1 MRRGWRRAGRGFAG
15 LWWSVLALL
24 PSLAA
29 QAAPVR
35 LQLDNGLRVIVQED
49 RRAPVVITQVWYRV
63 GSADEEPGRTGLSH
77 LLEHMMFKG
86 TPQVPAGEFSR
97 LVSHVGGDDN
107 AFTTDQYTVYY
118 QEHLADRLD
127 LALALEA
134 DRMRG
139 LRLDPAAFASELQ
152 VVMEERRLR
161 TDDNPQ
167 GLAMER
173 FQAMAH
179 VVNPERIPTIGWMT
193 DLQALTVDDAR
204 AWYDRWYAPN
214 NATLVVVGAVSPAE
228 VEALARKHF
237 GALPAR
243 ALPRRGAIRELPE
256 PGERELRLQLPG
268 QVPALYLAW
277 NWPGLA
283 SAATPDEAY
292 GLRLLAGILDEGLS
306 ARLERRLVR
315 AGKAVAVRS
324 GYDMLARGDTLFTI
338 TALPAGELSLED
350 LRAAVLAETEVLAR
364 EPVAPDEIARVIA
377 NLVASNV
384 YGRDDIS
391 AQAQLLGQ
399 LDANGLPLDWADTL
413 PARLAAVTPAQLQAL
428 AQRYLTR
435 ARMSSL
441 LLTVKP
447 GVQP

>member
-1 MRRGWRRAGRGFAG
+1 MMRGGRRARRGVTRLCWT
-15 LWWSVLALL
+15 LLALL
-24 PSLAA
+24 PALAA

-35 LQLDNGLRVIVQED
+35 FQLENGLRVIVQQD

-63 GSADEEPGRTGLSH
+63 GSADEGPGRTGLSH

-86 TPQVPAGEFSR
+86 TPQVPVGEFSR

-139 LRLDPAAFASELQ
+139 LRLDPAEFASELQ

-167 GLAMER
+167 GLALER

-179 VVNPERIPTIGWMT
+179 VVNPERSPTVGWMS

-214 NATLVVVGAVSPAE
+214 NATLVVVGAVTPAE
-228 VEALARKHF
+228 VEVLARKHF
-237 GALPAR
+237 AALAAQP
-243 ALPRRGAIRELPE
+243 LPRRGAIRELPE

-268 QVPALYLAW
+268 QVPSLYLAW

-283 SAATPDEAY
+283 SAAEDAY

-350 LRAAVLAETEVLAR
+350 LRAAVLAETEALAR
-364 EPVAPDEIARVIA
+364 EPVASDEIARVIA
-377 NLVASNV
+377 NIVASNV
-384 YGRDDIS
+384 YNLDDIS

-399 LDANGLPLDWADTL
+399 LDANGLPLDWAETL

-447 GVQP
+447 GARP

>member
-1 MRRGWRRAGRGFAG
+1 MMVRWRQAG
-15 LWWSVLALL
+15 LGIAGALMLALGMV
-24 PSLAA
+24 ATA

-35 LQLDNGLRVIVQED
+35 FQLDNGLRVIVQED
-49 RRAPVVITQVWYRV
+49 RRAPVVITQLWYRV
-63 GSADEEPGRTGLSH
+63 GSADESPGRTGLSH
-77 LLEHMMFKG
+77 MLEHLMFKG

-97 LVSHVGGDDN
+97 LVAHVGGDDN
-107 AFTTDQYTVYY
+107 AFTTDEYTVYY
-118 QEHLADRLD
+118 QQHVADRLE
-127 LALALEA
+127 LAIALEA
-134 DRMRG
+134 DRMRN
-139 LRLDPAAFASELQ
+139 LRIDPAEFASELQ

-167 GLAMER
+167 ALALER
-173 FQAMAH
+173 FQSVAN

-193 DLQALTVDDAR
+193 DLQGLTVDDAR
-204 AWYDRWYAPN
+204 DWYRRWYAPG
-214 NATLVVVGAVSPAE
+214 NATLVVVGAVTPAE

-237 GALPAR
+237 GALPAQ
-243 ALPRRGAIRELPE
+243 AVPRRAAIRELPE

-283 SAATPDEAY
+283 SAAKPEDAY

-306 ARLERRLVR
+306 ARLEKHLVR
-315 AGKAVAVRS
+315 SGKAVAVRS

-338 TALPAGELSLED
+338 TAVPAGEGSLED
-350 LRAAVLAETEVLAR
+350 LRAAVLAETGALTSELVPQAEISRVLAN
-364 EPVAPDEIARVIA
+364 I
-377 NLVASNV
+377 VASNV
-384 YGRDDIS
+384 YDRDDIS

-399 LDANGLPLDWADTL
+399 LDANDLPLDWADTL

-428 AQRYLTR
+428 AKRYLVP
-435 ARMSSL
+435 ARMTSL

-447 GVQP
+447 EVQP